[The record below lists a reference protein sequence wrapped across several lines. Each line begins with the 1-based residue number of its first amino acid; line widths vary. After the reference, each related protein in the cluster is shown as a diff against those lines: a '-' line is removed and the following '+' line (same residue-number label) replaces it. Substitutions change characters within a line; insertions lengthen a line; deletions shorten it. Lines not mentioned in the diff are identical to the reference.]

1 MTIAALIV
9 FGVLLASWLLA
20 PGERRQRRAVVEPAM
35 PELLAE
41 AA

>member
-20 PGERRQRRAVVEPAM
+20 PAERRQRRAITERGV
-35 PELLAE
+35 PELLVE

>member
-1 MTIAALIV
+1 MTIAALVV

-20 PGERRQRRAVVEPAM
+20 PAQRRERRAVVERPA
-35 PELLAE
+35 PELLPE